1 MEKKDNS
8 SRHFKV
14 QTVIHALRT
23 NQQTNGSSQSKK
35 KWNSPKLTKEDSQV
49 GILSI
54 ATFHSN
60 CLGVCS
66 LISKK
71 YLKKRGRGSFDYGTD
86 CNFGTHLL
94 KWFDNKCCRWVTFC
108 RSKKCTNTFK
118 RYDLA
123 QKKVK
128 IDCSDMVSQYKQWM
142 GGVDLVDMLIALCRT
157 HIMIR
162 RRWHLKIIFHCFD
175 IAKVIGWFLYRRH
188 CQQKDDSEKF
198 QISLTT
204 FTTQIA
210 PAFILAGKDPQK
222 NRWSAKMQ
230 HFSETSSQKKSSCSI
245 TSGRHPIWKNGAL
258 SWNWC
263 QKCNVGL
270 CLNKVRNCFKD
281 FHH

>member
-1 MEKKDNS
+1 MLTGIQKVFEKNAVVVRSTMGRTAISVHICWNDLITNVVVGS
-8 SRHFKV
+8 HF
-14 QTVIHALRT
+14 A
-23 NQQTNGSSQSKK
+23 
-35 KWNSPKLTKEDSQV
+35 
-49 GILSI
+49 
-54 ATFHSN
+54 
-60 CLGVCS
+60 GV
-66 LISKK
+66 
-71 YLKKRGRGSFDYGTD
+71 
-86 CNFGTHLL
+86 
-94 KWFDNKCCRWVTFC
+94 
-108 RSKKCTNTFK
+108 KCTNTFK
-118 RYDLA
+118 RYDLV